1 MARSSKKI
9 TLKNVR
15 LSYVKV
21 AEPGDKFDGS
31 GKEYSCQVIVDKDS
45 PDYKELIK
53 ARNALLKEAFP
64 KVTAGQKASM
74 RMGVRDADEEGR
86 SEEHE
91 YLKNCAFFNAKR
103 REDFGPVPCFDRR
116 ARPLVPTFDTIFSG
130 MIANVQLTMFTF
142 DTPQS
147 KGVSF
152 GLDAIQVVDNTNV
165 ERWDGQSDPA
175 AGFSALEDEDKP
187 ETVAAGASEEEDDIP
202 W

>member
-1 MARSSKKI
+1 MARVSKKL
-9 TLKNVR
+9 TLKNVK

-31 GKEYSCQVIVDKDS
+31 GKEYSCQVIIDKDS
-45 PDYKELIK
+45 PDYAALIK

-86 SEEHE
+86 SEEYD

-116 ARPLVPTFDTIFSG
+116 ARPMVPTFDTIFSG
-130 MIANVQLTMFTF
+130 MVANVQVTMFSF
-142 DTPQS
+142 DTPQA

-165 ERWDGQSDPA
+165 DRWDGQSDPA
-175 AGFSALEDEDKP
+175 AWFSSLEDDDKAEEVAGVEED
-187 ETVAAGASEEEDDIP
+187 DDIP